1 MNEAAGNDNTEST
14 APLRLAIVGCGVIG
28 RTHAAS
34 VRELPELEVAALI
47 DEIVEA
53 AEALAARIEG
63 EGRPRPAVFR
73 TLAEAFNGAGI
84 DVVVIATPS
93 GMHIRQAL
101 EVLGAGKHVIIEK
114 PLDVN
119 LDRADEIL
127 AAARAAEAKGL
138 VASVISQHRFDAASK
153 VVDQAV
159 RAGRFGQLTSAIA
172 SVAWWR
178 GQNYYDSGAW
188 RGTWAD
194 DGGGAVM
201 NQGVHTV
208 DLLLW
213 YLGRPVEINAQTA
226 MLAHER
232 VEVEDT
238 AVATLTF
245 ESGALAV
252 LHATTAAYPGLTVR
266 LQVMGSAGSAVIDG
280 DELAYFHAA
289 DAAAGEKSDMGLLGA
304 GNQAAEELAR
314 YPEETV
320 LPLDPTEYP
329 AGHVRQY
336 QDIIEAIRTGRRAGV
351 TVDDAIVAL
360 GTVRAL
366 YVSATL
372 QRPVLIADVL
382 AGKYNDVDV
391 RTGGSGPA
399 GSASPALEEV
409 TA

>member
-1 MNEAAGNDNTEST
+1 MNEVAPKDNTGT
-14 APLRLAIVGCGVIG
+14 AAPLRLAIVGCGVIG

-34 VRELPELEVAALI
+34 VRELPELEVTALI
-47 DEIVEA
+47 DEIVEPA
-53 AEALAARIEG
+53 DALADRIEA

-73 TLAEAFNGAGI
+73 TLADALKGAGI

-93 GMHIRQAL
+93 GMHIGQAL
-101 EVLGAGKHVIIEK
+101 DVLAADKHVIIEK

-119 LDRADEIL
+119 LNRADEIL

-153 VVDQAV
+153 VVDDAV

-188 RGTWAD
+188 RGTWSD

-226 MLAHER
+226 LLAHER

-252 LHATTAAYPGLTVR
+252 VHATTAAYPGLTVR
-266 LQVMGSAGSAVIDG
+266 LQIMGSTGSAVIDG

-289 DAAAGEKSDMGLLGA
+289 DAAGGERSDMGLLGA
-304 GNQAAEELAR
+304 GNQATEELGR

-336 QDIIEAIRTGRRAGV
+336 RDIIEAIRTGRKAGV
-351 TVDDAIVAL
+351 TVDDAIMAL

-372 QRPVLIADVL
+372 RKPVLIADVL

-399 GSASPALEEV
+399 GSAASALEEV
-409 TA
+409 SA

>member
-1 MNEAAGNDNTEST
+1 MNEAAPKDNTGNT
-14 APLRLAIVGCGVIG
+14 APLRLAIIGCGVIG

-47 DEIVEA
+47 DEIA
-53 AEALAARIEG
+53 APAEALAASIEA

-73 TLAEAFNGAGI
+73 TLAEALDGAGI

-101 EVLGAGKHVIIEK
+101 EVLEAGKHVIIEK

-119 LDRADEIL
+119 LNQADEIL
-127 AAARAAEAKGL
+127 AAVRAAEAKGI

-153 VVDQAV
+153 VVANAV

-188 RGTWAD
+188 RGTWSE

-226 MLAHER
+226 LLAHER

-266 LQVMGSAGSAVIDG
+266 LQIMGSAGSAVIDG

-289 DAAAGEKSDMGLLGA
+289 DAAVGEKSDMGLLGG
-304 GNQAAEELAR
+304 GNQAAEELGR
-314 YPEETV
+314 YPDETV

-336 QDIIEAIRTGRRAGV
+336 RDIIEAIRTGRRAGV
-351 TVDDAIVAL
+351 TVDDAIMAL

-372 QRPVLIADVL
+372 RQPVLIADVL

-391 RTGGSGPA
+391 RTGSNGPA
-399 GSASPALEEV
+399 GSAASALEEV
-409 TA
+409 SA